1 VWWKRIDQH
10 QGRRTAV
17 KRKRILWIA
26 LPLLVIILAGGYYYY
41 ANFTSSGDTSQ
52 GQETQIQE
60 AVARIGDISVS
71 VSGSGEFVPVS
82 TTALA
87 FQDPGQLLEINV
99 KIGDEVQEGQVLARM
114 RVNQTAAGLAAE
126 LAKAELEVLHAQQ
139 NLDQL
144 FEDAQLAA
152 AQSLLAVEQ
161 AQLAVDRLEDN
172 ALEQAQAQQAVSLA
186 EEAVQ
191 QAEMNLYIVNSSP
204 SLDAVNTAYASLL
217 FKEKE
222 LNEIKDQISQTEYQ
236 FKSAPDKMARDR
248 LDQQL
253 LDLRV
258 QLAKQQLEYENALYK
273 YNTLDDPPEEID
285 VTVAEAQLS
294 TAQLQL
300 IEAQSNFSEVQLGPR
315 ESDLSMAQAQLA
327 EAQAEWERL
336 EDGPEPDDIALAEA
350 LLIKA
355 EIKLALA
362 QQAKLVL
369 DLVAPLDGTVLSID
383 ANVGD
388 RINNNTVITLA
399 DLSQPSIEVTLDE
412 IDLSNVQL
420 GYQAEVVFD
429 AIPGTTFSGQI
440 VELDPSLIRV
450 GNNQALRALVQLDEM
465 PNDLIK
471 LPLGL
476 NAGVDIIA
484 GEATNAILVPL
495 EALHQGDDDSYF
507 VYVVEGEA
515 IEPRPVTVGLTDVT
529 SAAILTGLQQSE
541 RVVLGT
547 PELDQE

>member
-1 VWWKRIDQH
+1 M
-10 QGRRTAV
+10 

-26 LPLLVIILAGGYYYY
+26 LPLLVIIVAGGYYYY
-41 ANFTSSGDTSQ
+41 SNFASSGDTSQ
-52 GQETQIQE
+52 GQEIQIQE

-82 TTALA
+82 TTALT

-114 RVNQTAAGLAAE
+114 QVNQTEAGLAAE

-139 NLDQL
+139 DLDQL

-161 AQLAVDRLEDN
+161 AQLVVDRLEDN

-204 SLDAVNTAYASLL
+204 SQDAINTAYASLL

-236 FKSAPDKMARDR
+236 FKSAPDKMVRDR

-258 QLAKQQLEYENALYK
+258 RLAKQQLEYENALYK
-273 YNTLDDPPEEID
+273 YNTLDDSPEEID

-336 EDGPEPDDIALAEA
+336 EDGPKPDDIALAEA
-350 LLIKA
+350 QLTKA
-355 EIKLALA
+355 EIELVMA

-383 ANVGD
+383 ANAGD
-388 RINNNTVITLA
+388 RINNNSVITLA

-412 IDLSNVQL
+412 IDLSNIQL

-440 VELDPSLIRV
+440 VELDPGLIRV
-450 GNNQALRALVQLDEM
+450 GNTQAVRALVQLDEM

-495 EALHQGDDDSYF
+495 EALHQGDDNSYF

-515 IEPRPVTVGLTDVT
+515 IEPRPVTVGLMDVT

-541 RVVLGT
+541 RVVLGA